1 MTLCLRCDVNPQARS
16 HSVEAELFNTTAELR
31 ESKEHQQQLANR
43 NALLEK
49 LAVMNSKQSDNK
61 TVAAVCCNFLS
72 SESLPTCCALCYICA

>member
-1 MTLCLRCDVNPQARS
+1 MCHMKLQARS
-16 HSVEAELFNTTAELR
+16 HSMEAELANTSAELR

-61 TVAAVCCNFLS
+61 TVAVVCCNFLS
-72 SESLPTCCALCYICA
+72 SESFPTCCILCYTYA